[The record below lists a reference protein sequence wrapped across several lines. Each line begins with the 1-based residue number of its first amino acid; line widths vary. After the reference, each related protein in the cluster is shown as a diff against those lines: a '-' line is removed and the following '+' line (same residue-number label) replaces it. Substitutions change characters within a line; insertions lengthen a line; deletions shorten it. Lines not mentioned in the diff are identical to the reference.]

1 MADPATQQLKIQI
14 KAVGQAGLSKLA
26 SSLRGINGIAKQSKI
41 DFGAISKELNNTN
54 KTMIRSANNV
64 RRLRDAFEQQANSLD
79 RTTKEFKEATEAA
92 KRLDKELA
100 KMEKRKPAGG
110 GLRGAAQIAGTIAGA
125 GVFGGVE
132 GALGAGIGAIAG
144 GPAGAIVGGAIG
156 AQVGQLRQALGATAE
171 YAAELSKLRIAL
183 RGVTI
188 DQVEYD
194 RALGIVNDST
204 QSFAI
209 PQSVL
214 TRQFTKLQASVKGA
228 GGSLEDTRLAFRG
241 VVAAV
246 RATGGSLNDI
256 DAALTATAQVF
267 SKGRVSA
274 EELRQQLGE
283 RLPGAFT
290 LFAES
295 MNKTPAEL
303 DKALELGKVSL
314 QDFQQFAELLF
325 EKYGETS
332 KIIASGPDAAGDRLK
347 VSLEELNEEVGK
359 LLKPIGQAFQETF
372 GDIVDNITKATRKL
386 NDFMNFIRREQLK
399 NLRSFRQGLRGIG
412 RQTPGLD
419 KTILG
424 LETALGPGD
433 FIGPELPERFRT
445 SNLPGIDPDTPPTG
459 GAGGASA
466 RQDLTAGQLEARRAL
481 RAATEAE
488 AIIRLEYESKVLDIM
503 QRQLGERQRIN
514 DLEQAKETRDKK
526 LEQLQQR
533 RARATEKERAELEKA
548 MDAAA
553 KGLKDSFDAMYLST
567 AAVAEDEDAK
577 GPFAFIVKGAKE
589 LAGEIKNIGDAAKDV
604 AKVGLKGLGDALTE
618 LVVNGTLNFREFAAS
633 LLRDM
638 ARIIMQTIVMKSLM
652 QAIGAIGSTA
662 SPMPNTTGAEMFKGP
677 RYELGFVPAMAKGGI
692 TQGLSIAG
700 EAGPEAVVPLPDGR
714 SIPVTMQGGA
724 GNVVVNVDAKGT
736 SVQGDST
743 RSNALGDAIGAAVRS
758 ELLKQRR
765 PGGLLA

>member
-1 MADPATQQLKIQI
+1 IDVVGEQQLGKLRQTLTQVESSSRKLGNTFDDVRIELKKQE
-14 KAVGQAGLSKLA
+14 KATKASINSTRAFRDSFRELA
-26 SSLRGINGIAKQSKI
+26 NQVQ
-41 DFGAISKELNNTN
+41 FG
-54 KTMIRSANNV
+54 SA
-64 RRLRDAFEQQANSLD
+64 Q
-79 RTTKEFKEATEAA
+79 FKFATREAE
-92 KRLDKELA
+92 RLDKQLA

-110 GLRGAAQIAGTIAGA
+110 GMRGAAQIAGTIAGA

-194 RALGIVNDST
+194 RALEIVNDST
-204 QSFAI
+204 QDFAI

-332 KIIASGPDAAGDRLK
+332 RIIASGPDAAGDRLK

-386 NDFMNFIRREQLK
+386 NDFMNTIRREQLK
-399 NLRSFRQGLRGIG
+399 NLRSFRQGYRGIG
-412 RQTPGLD
+412 QQTPGLD

-424 LETALGPGD
+424 LETALGLGG

-714 SIPVTMQGGA
+714 SIPVTMQGGV
-724 GNVVVNVDAKGT
+724 GNVVVNVDASGT
-736 SVQGDST
+736 KAEGD
-743 RSNALGDAIGAAVRS
+743 DAKSRRFG
-758 ELLKQRR
+758 ELLANAVKEEIIQQKR
-765 PGGLLA
+765 PGGLLH

>member
-1 MADPATQQLKIQI
+1 MAEQTKLRVLIDVVGEQQLGKLRQTLTQVESSTGKLGNTFA
-14 KAVGQAGLSKLA
+14 KARVELKRQEQATKA
-26 SSLRGINGIAKQSKI
+26 SINSTRAFRDS
-41 DFGAISKELNNTN
+41 FREL
-54 KTMIRSANNV
+54 
-64 RRLRDAFEQQANSLD
+64 ANSV
-79 RTTKEFKEATEAA
+79 EFGSAKFKIATREAE
-92 KRLDKELA
+92 RLDKQLA

-110 GLRGAAQIAGTIAGA
+110 GMRGAAQIAGTVAGA

-144 GPAGAIVGGAIG
+144 GPAGAVVGGAIG

-194 RALGIVNDST
+194 RALGIVKDST
-204 QSFAI
+204 QDFAI

-332 KIIASGPDAAGDRLK
+332 KIIASGPDSAGDRLK

-359 LLKPIGQAFQETF
+359 LLKPIGEAFQTAF
-372 GDIVDNITKATRKL
+372 GGIVENITKAVKKVNEFTRSL
-386 NDFMNFIRREQLK
+386 QQMQLSLYRRQRAGAVAGSPEAIFTDQMIAELGT
-399 NLRSFRQGLRGIG
+399 Q
-412 RQTPGLD
+412 
-419 KTILG
+419 LG
-424 LETALGPGD
+424 LGG

-488 AIIRLEYESKVLDIM
+488 AIIRLEYESRVLDIK
-503 QRQLGERQRIN
+503 QRQLEPLQKI
-514 DLEQAKETRDKK
+514 DALEQAKETRDKK

-533 RARATEKERAELEKA
+533 RAQALEKERLELQKA

-553 KGLKDSFDAMYLST
+553 KGMKDSFDAMYLST
-567 AAVAEDEDAK
+567 AAVAEGEEAK
-577 GPFAFIVKGAKE
+577 GPFAFIVKGAQE
-589 LAGEIKNIGDAAKDV
+589 LADEIKNIGSAAQEV

-638 ARIIMQTIVMKSLM
+638 ARIIMQTIVVKSLM
-652 QAIGAIGSTA
+652 QAIGALGPTV
-662 SPMPNTTGAEMFKGP
+662 SPMPNMTGAEMFKGP
-677 RYELGFVPAMAKGGI
+677 RYDLGFVPAMAKGGI